1 MLMACLVVVMVVYLV
16 HFRSVA
22 LTIFSLQ
29 PVLSTSSIDDKVN
42 LLNTVRKPNSIQL
55 TMFYFAGHIVTA
67 FMFDRGYHRVILYI

>member
-29 PVLSTSSIDDKVN
+29 PVLSTSSFDDKVN
-42 LLNTVRKPNSIQL
+42 LSNTVRKPNSIL
-55 TMFYFAGHIVTA
+55 
-67 FMFDRGYHRVILYI
+67 